1 MFYTNGKYSLMVL
14 PVVMSGIPICIGVMN
29 GIPECNI
36 QIVLCTLG
44 ILSITK
50 SYQ

>member
-1 MFYTNGKYSLMVL
+1 MGNIPL
-14 PVVMSGIPICIGVMN
+14 PVVIPVGYSMWLCIEVMN

-44 ILSITK
+44 ILSIPK